1 MDSDIKQL
9 RPNPTPASK
18 IPNHARGPQN
28 ASQNSVHNRGGEADS
43 ASAAP
48 SSDTVTVTNQAA
60 RLQELEQS
68 LANTPV
74 VDSARVA
81 ELREAIASGSYQP
94 DPQRIAD
101 KLSQLERDLL

>member
-18 IPNHARGPQN
+18 IPSQARGPEK
-28 ASQNSVHNRGGEADS
+28 ASDNSVHNRGNKATS
-43 ASAAP
+43 AP
-48 SSDTVTVTNQAA
+48 SSDTVTVTDQAA

-94 DPQRIAD
+94 DPARIAD

>member
-9 RPNPTPASK
+9 RPGHLGTPASK
-18 IPNHARGPQN
+18 VPAHAKGPEKAN
-28 ASQNSVHNRGGEADS
+28 ENSIHGRNQAD
-43 ASAAP
+43 APAAG
-48 SSDTVTVTNQAA
+48 DTVTVTDQAA

>member
-9 RPNPTPASK
+9 RSSPIPASQSPGLAK
-18 IPNHARGPQN
+18 GAERASGNN
-28 ASQNSVHNRGGEADS
+28 AQQSGGQAVS
-43 ASAAP
+43 TATG
-48 SSDTVTVTNQAA
+48 SDTVTVTDQAA

-68 LANTPV
+68 LASTPV

-94 DPQRIAD
+94 DAQRIAD
-101 KLSQLERDLL
+101 RLSQLEQDLL

>member
-9 RPNPTPASK
+9 RPGNIPAPASRVPSQAK
-18 IPNHARGPQN
+18 GPEN
-28 ASQNSVHNRGGEADS
+28 ANDNSVHGRNQAD
-43 ASAAP
+43 APAA
-48 SSDTVTVTNQAA
+48 SDTVTVTNQAA

-101 KLSQLERDLL
+101 KLSQLERKLL